1 MIPLLLFLLVKEFPP
16 NKPSKRFFRSGD
28 ICTIARKRNNYYYG
42 GRVIGPSP
50 GLRELRE
57 GGRARPLAPTL
68 TAPAPA
74 LPSWLSGLKE
84 GSTVERA
91 VRASTRSGAE
101 GRGGATHLLH
111 RVCAGTMTDG
121 F

>member
-1 MIPLLLFLLVKEFPP
+1 MIRPLSRTP
-16 NKPSKRFFRSGD
+16 G
-28 ICTIARKRNNYYYG
+28 TQG
-42 GRVIGPSP
+42 GRETG
-50 GLRELRE
+50 
-57 GGRARPLAPTL
+57 PLAPTL

-91 VRASTRSGAE
+91 VTASTQSGAE
-101 GRGGATHLLH
+101 GRGGATRLLH
-111 RVCAGTMTDG
+111 RVCAGARMDG